1 LVDADYLHWEIL
13 ASLLQFICS
22 QCTYVDPE
30 DVSRR
35 QRSSSHFHRTTEG
48 SGYRHVWRS
57 VMRTWTWS
65 AWHCFDSGLSTA
77 GLGKKEG
84 KTVVV
89 NPSVHEQA
97 GAGYKR
103 TIMVSV
109 GSRRRPG
116 SSVLRGDVKLAPYA
130 PFFGGRRSPMV
141 HKTTSSASIVH
152 LFARHGR

>member
-1 LVDADYLHWEIL
+1 
-13 ASLLQFICS
+13 
-22 QCTYVDPE
+22 
-30 DVSRR
+30 
-35 QRSSSHFHRTTEG
+35 
-48 SGYRHVWRS
+48 
-57 VMRTWTWS
+57 MRTWTWS
-65 AWHCFDSGLSTA
+65 ARHCFDSELSTED
-77 GLGKKEG
+77 LEEKEG
-84 KTVVV
+84 NTVLVS
-89 NPSVHEQA
+89 PSILGQA
-97 GAGYKR
+97 RAGYKR